1 MKKIE
6 GTLAVIVRSG
16 ELNRWVDEAVK
27 SVLQN
32 KGIDLKVVLVLNGP
46 NVSLDVD
53 QINSEEKRHPWL
65 SDDRILVLRFDHYL
79 GMSGSIIEGIK
90 YVNTEY
96 IANLDGDD
104 IALPQRF
111 DQQVKYLQSHPD
123 CVLVGARAHMIDDEG
138 HQIGDLKSVVSDDI
152 RKSLFLFNPIPHSS
166 VMFRKSAYDKIGGHT
181 PGLDQCEDYDL
192 TLRIGTLGKIA
203 VLPDFLVLYR
213 VHTSNLSK
221 GALPQ
226 GPHVDCVTSGRRQL
240 ARVLG
245 VPAYRSLPPHL
256 LWRGVQFARAAG
268 LIRPLHE
275 YLTIFKKS

>member
-1 MKKIE
+1 MEKIE

-16 ELNRWVDEAVK
+16 ELNRWVDEAMK
-27 SVLQN
+27 SALQSD
-32 KGIDLKVVLVLNGP
+32 GIDLKVVLVLNGP
-46 NVSLDVD
+46 KISLDAT
-53 QINSEEKRHPWL
+53 QIQSEEEQYPWL
-65 SDDRILVLRFDHYL
+65 TDSRVLVLRFNHYL

-90 YVNTEY
+90 HVNTEY

-104 IALPQRF
+104 IVLPQRF
-111 DQQVKYLQSHPD
+111 AKQLEYLQSHPD
-123 CVLVGARAHMIDDEG
+123 CVLVGARAHMIDEDDQ
-138 HQIGDLKSVVSDDI
+138 QIGDLKSVVSADV

-192 TLRIGTLGKIA
+192 TLRIGTLGKVA

-221 GALPQ
+221 GAAPR
-226 GPHVDCVTSGRRQL
+226 GPHVDCVTRGRRQL
-240 ARVLG
+240 AKALG
-245 VPAYRSLPPHL
+245 VPAVLALPPHL
-256 LWRGVQFARAAG
+256 LWRGVQFARASG

-275 YLTIFKKS
+275 YFTYFKRS

>member
-1 MKKIE
+1 MEKIE

-16 ELNRWVDEAVK
+16 ELNRWVDEAMK
-27 SVLQN
+27 SALQSD
-32 KGIDLKVVLVLNGP
+32 GIDLKVVLVLNGP
-46 NVSLDVD
+46 NISLDAI
-53 QINSEEKRHPWL
+53 QIQSEEEQYPWL
-65 SDDRILVLRFDHYL
+65 TDSRVLVLRFNHYL

-104 IALPQRF
+104 IALPHRF
-111 DQQVKYLQSHPD
+111 AEQLEYLQSHPD
-123 CVLVGARAHMIDDEG
+123 CVLVGARARMIDEDDQ
-138 HQIGDLKSVVSDDI
+138 QIGDLKSVVSDDV

-192 TLRIGTLGKIA
+192 TLRIGTLGKVA

-221 GALPQ
+221 GASPR
-226 GPHVDCVTSGRRQL
+226 GSHVDCVTRGRRQL
-240 ARVLG
+240 AKTLG
-245 VPAYRSLPPHL
+245 VPAVLALPPHL
-256 LWRGVQFARAAG
+256 LWRSVQFVRASG

-275 YLTIFKKS
+275 YFTYFKRS

>member
-1 MKKIE
+1 MKKVS

-27 SVLQN
+27 SILQSDD
-32 KGIDLKVVLVLNGP
+32 IALKVVLVLNGP
-46 NVSLDVD
+46 NTSLEAA
-53 QINSEEKRHPWL
+53 QIKSEEEQYSWL
-65 SDDRILVLRFDHYL
+65 TDSRVLVLRFNHYL

-90 YVNTEY
+90 HVDTEY

-111 DQQVKYLQSHPD
+111 VQQVEYLHSHPD
-123 CVLVGARAHMIDDEG
+123 CVLVGGRAHMIDEEG

-192 TLRIGTLGKIA
+192 TLRIGTLGKVA
-203 VLPDFLVLYR
+203 VLSDFLVLYR

-221 GALPQ
+221 GASPRGL
-226 GPHVDCVTSGRRQL
+226 HIDCVTRGRRQL
-240 ARVLG
+240 AKVLG
-245 VPAYRSLPPHL
+245 VPAVLALPPHL
-256 LWRGVQFARAAG
+256 LWRGVQFARASG
-268 LIRPLHE
+268 FIRPVHE
-275 YLTIFKKS
+275 YFTYFKRS

>member
-1 MKKIE
+1 MEKIE

-16 ELNRWVDEAVK
+16 ELNRWVDEAMK
-27 SVLQN
+27 SALQSD
-32 KGIDLKVVLVLNGP
+32 GIDLKVVLVLNGP
-46 NVSLDVD
+46 KISLDAT
-53 QINSEEKRHPWL
+53 QIQSEEEQYPWL
-65 SDDRILVLRFDHYL
+65 TDSRVLVLRFNHYL

-90 YVNTEY
+90 HVNTEY

-104 IALPQRF
+104 IVLPQRF
-111 DQQVKYLQSHPD
+111 AKQLEYLQSHPD
-123 CVLVGARAHMIDDEG
+123 CVLVGARAHMIDEDDQ
-138 HQIGDLKSVVSDDI
+138 QIGDLKSVVSADV

-192 TLRIGTLGKIA
+192 TLRIGTLGKVA

-221 GALPQ
+221 GAAPR
-226 GPHVDCVTSGRRQL
+226 GPHVDCVTRGRRQL
-240 ARVLG
+240 AKTLG
-245 VPAYRSLPPHL
+245 VPAVLALPPHL
-256 LWRGVQFARAAG
+256 LWRSVQFVRASG

-275 YLTIFKKS
+275 YFTYFKRS

>member
-1 MKKIE
+1 MEKIE

-16 ELNRWVDEAVK
+16 ELNRWVDEAMK
-27 SVLQN
+27 SALQSD
-32 KGIDLKVVLVLNGP
+32 GIDLKVVLVLNGP
-46 NVSLDVD
+46 KISLDAT
-53 QINSEEKRHPWL
+53 QIQSEEEQYPWL
-65 SDDRILVLRFDHYL
+65 TDSRVLVLRFNHYL

-104 IALPQRF
+104 IVLPQRF
-111 DQQVKYLQSHPD
+111 AKQLEYLQSHPD
-123 CVLVGARAHMIDDEG
+123 CVLVGARAHMIDEDDQ
-138 HQIGDLKSVVSDDI
+138 QIGDLKSVVSADV

-192 TLRIGTLGKIA
+192 TLRIGTLGKVA

-221 GALPQ
+221 GAAPR
-226 GPHVDCVTSGRRQL
+226 GPHVDCVTRGRRQL
-240 ARVLG
+240 AKALG
-245 VPAYRSLPPHL
+245 VPAVLALPPHL
-256 LWRGVQFARAAG
+256 LWRGVQFARASG

-275 YLTIFKKS
+275 YFTYFKRS

>member
-1 MKKIE
+1 MEKIE

-16 ELNRWVDEAVK
+16 ELNRWVDEAMK
-27 SVLQN
+27 SALQSD
-32 KGIDLKVVLVLNGP
+32 GIDLKVVLVLNGP
-46 NVSLDVD
+46 KISLDAT
-53 QINSEEKRHPWL
+53 QIQSEEEQYPWL
-65 SDDRILVLRFDHYL
+65 TDSRVLVLRFNHYL

-90 YVNTEY
+90 HVNTEY

-104 IALPQRF
+104 IVLPQRF
-111 DQQVKYLQSHPD
+111 AKQLEYLQAHPD
-123 CVLVGARAHMIDDEG
+123 CVLVGARAHMIDEDDQ
-138 HQIGDLKSVVSDDI
+138 QIGDLKSVVSADV

-192 TLRIGTLGKIA
+192 TLRIGTLGKVA

-221 GALPQ
+221 GAAPR
-226 GPHVDCVTSGRRQL
+226 GPHVDCVTRGRRQL
-240 ARVLG
+240 AKALG
-245 VPAYRSLPPHL
+245 VPAVLALPPHL
-256 LWRGVQFARAAG
+256 LWRGVQFARASG

-275 YLTIFKKS
+275 YFTYFKRS

>member
-1 MKKIE
+1 MEKIE

-16 ELNRWVDEAVK
+16 ELNRWVDEAMK
-27 SVLQN
+27 SALQSD
-32 KGIDLKVVLVLNGP
+32 GIDLKVVLVLNGP
-46 NVSLDVD
+46 KISLDAT
-53 QINSEEKRHPWL
+53 QIQSEEEQYPWL
-65 SDDRILVLRFDHYL
+65 TDSRVLVLRFNHYL

-104 IALPQRF
+104 IVLPQRF
-111 DQQVKYLQSHPD
+111 AQQLEYLQSHPD
-123 CVLVGARAHMIDDEG
+123 CVLVGARAHMIDEDDQ
-138 HQIGDLKSVVSDDI
+138 QIGDLKSVVSADV

-166 VMFRKSAYDKIGGHT
+166 VMFRKSAYDRIGGHT

-192 TLRIGTLGKIA
+192 TLRIGTLGKVA

-221 GALPQ
+221 GAAPR
-226 GPHVDCVTSGRRQL
+226 GPHVDCVTRGRRQL
-240 ARVLG
+240 AKALG
-245 VPAYRSLPPHL
+245 VPAVLALPPHL
-256 LWRGVQFARAAG
+256 LWRGVQFVRASG

-275 YLTIFKKS
+275 YFTYFKRS

>member
-1 MKKIE
+1 MEKIE

-16 ELNRWVDEAVK
+16 ELNRWVDEAMK
-27 SVLQN
+27 SALQSD
-32 KGIDLKVVLVLNGP
+32 GIDLKVVLVLNGP
-46 NVSLDVD
+46 KISLDAT
-53 QINSEEKRHPWL
+53 QIQSEEEQYPWL
-65 SDDRILVLRFDHYL
+65 TDSRVLVLRFNHYL

-90 YVNTEY
+90 HVNTEY

-104 IALPQRF
+104 IVLPQRF
-111 DQQVKYLQSHPD
+111 AKQLEYLQAHPD
-123 CVLVGARAHMIDDEG
+123 CVLVGARAHMIDEDDQ
-138 HQIGDLKSVVSDDI
+138 QIGDLKSVVSADV

-192 TLRIGTLGKIA
+192 TLRIGTLGKVA

-221 GALPQ
+221 GAAPR
-226 GPHVDCVTSGRRQL
+226 GPHVDCVTRGRRQL
-240 ARVLG
+240 AKALG
-245 VPAYRSLPPHL
+245 VPAVLALPPHL
-256 LWRGVQFARAAG
+256 LWRGVQFARESG

-275 YLTIFKKS
+275 YFTYFKRS